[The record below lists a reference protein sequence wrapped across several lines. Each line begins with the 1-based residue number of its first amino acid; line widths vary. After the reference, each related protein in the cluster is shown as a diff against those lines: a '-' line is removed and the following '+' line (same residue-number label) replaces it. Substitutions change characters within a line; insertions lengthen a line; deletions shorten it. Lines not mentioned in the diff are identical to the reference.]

1 MTPGMIFLV
10 LAYVLSQFYR
20 AFLAVLSPVLATDI
34 GAGADDLAMASG
46 LWFAVFAA
54 MQIPVGWAL
63 DRIGPRLTA
72 SVLLALGGAGGAAVM
87 ALAQGPGWVNV
98 AMVLIGFGCSPV
110 LMASYYI
117 LARDYPAA
125 VFATFAG
132 VILGT
137 GTLGNIGAALPLAWA
152 VESIGWRGTM
162 WALTAATLLVAL
174 LLALTVRDPAP
185 HDGDQKGSVLDILK
199 IPALWPIF
207 AIMFVNYAPAAGI
220 RGLWIAPFLEDVFNA
235 DTLRI
240 GTASLVMG
248 LAMIA
253 GNLAYGPLDRVF
265 RTRKWVV
272 LTGNIL
278 SGLACLSLWALPAG
292 SEALAT
298 LQIAAVGLFGAS
310 FPVIIA
316 HGRSFF
322 PPHLVGRG
330 VTMLNLFGIGGVG
343 IVQFASGP
351 IYLHLSASAP
361 DPATAYGRLFA
372 LFGMLILAG
381 CVVYLFSK
389 DRTG

>member
-1 MTPGMIFLV
+1 
-10 LAYVLSQFYR
+10 
-20 AFLAVLSPVLATDI
+20 
-34 GAGADDLAMASG
+34 
-46 LWFAVFAA
+46 
-54 MQIPVGWAL
+54 
-63 DRIGPRLTA
+63 
-72 SVLLALGGAGGAAVM
+72 
-87 ALAQGPGWVNV
+87 
-98 AMVLIGFGCSPV
+98 
-110 LMASYYI
+110 
-117 LARDYPAA
+117 
-125 VFATFAG
+125 
-132 VILGT
+132 
-137 GTLGNIGAALPLAWA
+137 
-152 VESIGWRGTM
+152 
-162 WALTAATLLVAL
+162 
-174 LLALTVRDPAP
+174 
-185 HDGDQKGSVLDILK
+185 
-199 IPALWPIF
+199 
-207 AIMFVNYAPAAGI
+207 
-220 RGLWIAPFLEDVFNA
+220 
-235 DTLRI
+235 
-240 GTASLVMG
+240 MG

-292 SEALAT
+292 SEGLAT

-351 IYLHLSASAP
+351 VYLHLSASAP
-361 DPATAYGRLFA
+361 DPATAYGQLFA